1 MSFEVRHT
9 DLAAR
14 IGVLQTAHGILETPS
29 FIPVVHPIKQ
39 TISTRFMK
47 NLGFDA
53 VITNAYIALQH
64 FSNKAKTT
72 GIHDT
77 INYDGI
83 IMTDSGGYQV
93 LEYGSIDIES
103 ADIAQFQIDVGS
115 DICVPLDKPTG
126 FRLPHQKAKKHVETT
141 LKNAK
146 ETLKIVSEN
155 KKEINNSNNAKGK
168 NCITNA
174 IWAGPVQGAEHLDL
188 VKYSANALDKMG
200 FELMAI
206 GSPVELMESYN
217 FSQLSQMIAT
227 VKREIPTK
235 PVHLFGAGHP
245 LTIPLAVALGCDTF
259 DSASYMLYARNN
271 RYMYGTGTTRLEDL
285 SYFQCTCPI
294 CSNYKVKELLD
305 MNTDKRIIEIAKH
318 NLYIL
323 KAEVNAVK
331 QAIINGKLWEYVMMK
346 ARAHPK
352 LMEAVS
358 LFKDFEFFEEGTPLF
373 KEKAVYL
380 YDPIDQF
387 RPEIKRFRKAISE
400 FTSKKKDCFCTRIHI
415 SIHSI
420 LVKTLQIL

>member
-14 IGVLQTAHGILETPS
+14 IGILQTAHGILETPS

-47 NLGFDA
+47 NLGFNA

-72 GIHDT
+72 GIHDI

-103 ADIAQFQIDVGS
+103 DDIAQFQIDIGS

-126 FRLPHQKAKKHVETT
+126 FRLPHQKAENHVYKT
-141 LKNAK
+141 LENAK

-168 NCITNA
+168 NCVTNA

-188 VKYSANALDKMG
+188 VKYSATALDNMG

-217 FSQLSQMIAT
+217 FSLLSQMIAT

-259 DSASYMLYARNN
+259 DSASYMLYARDN

-294 CSNYKVKELLD
+294 CSKYKVKELLD
-305 MNTDKRIIEIAKH
+305 MNRDKRIIEIAKH

-331 QAIINGKLWEYVMMK
+331 QAIINGRLWEYVMMK

-352 LMEAVS
+352 LMEAMS
-358 LFKDFEFFEEGTPLF
+358 LFKDFEFLEEGTPLF

-387 RPEIKRFRKAISE
+387 RPEIKRFRKTISE
-400 FTSKKKDCFCTRIHI
+400 FTSKKKDCFCTLIHI

-420 LVKTLQIL
+420 LLKTF